1 MQVTA
6 VEDALRAHPDDLAS
20 WGAYSDRLL
29 EQGDA
34 RGTLI
39 RLEQRLARTRP
50 ADRPAMEREI
60 ADLVAEHESGW
71 DDGLPATARVLAR
84 RYGFATEVAV
94 PWSDDVREVVEQV
107 LRGRFVTTLRIT
119 SHKASHKA
127 SDEDEDEE
135 WDDEDDDWDDDEDD
149 WDDEDDEDDW
159 DDEDDGPGG
168 EVRPGRLDLRAL
180 DGLDLGRLAALD
192 LSYLDLGPNGAE
204 LLAAGLRT
212 DRLRALEL
220 RYCRIGDAGL
230 AALAASPHLGGLRRL
245 HLQRNRVS
253 AEGVRSLH
261 RFPELTELDL
271 RYNDIGEA
279 GAEALIAAPFA
290 GSLARLWLYGSDV
303 GQDGVRRLAHAAN
316 LPSGLR
322 SIWRSM

>member
-20 WGAYSDRLL
+20 WGAYSDWLL

-60 ADLVAEHESGW
+60 ADLVAEHEGGW
-71 DDGLPATARVLAR
+71 DDGLPATAHVLAR

-119 SHKASHKA
+119 SHEPS
-127 SDEDEDEE
+127 DEDEE
-135 WDDEDDDWDDDEDD
+135 WDDEDDDWDDDDD
-149 WDDEDDEDDW
+149 DEDEDDEDD
-159 DDEDDGPGG
+159 DGPGG
-168 EVRPGRLDLRAL
+168 GVRSGRLDMRAL
-180 DGLDLGRLAALD
+180 DGLDLGRLTGLD

-204 LLAAGLRT
+204 LLATLLRT
-212 DRLRALEL
+212 DGLRALEL

-230 AALAASPHLGGLRRL
+230 AALAASPYLGGLRRL

-261 RFPELTELDL
+261 RFTELTELDL
-271 RYNDIGEA
+271 RYNHIGEA

-303 GQDGVRRLAHAAN
+303 GKDGVRRLAHAAN

-322 SIWRSM
+322 TMWRSM

>member
-20 WGAYSDRLL
+20 WRAYSDWLL

-50 ADRPAMEREI
+50 ADRAAVEREI
-60 ADLVAEHESGW
+60 ADLVAEHEDGW
-71 DDGLPATARVLAR
+71 GDGLPATARVLAR
-84 RYGFATEVAV
+84 RYGFAAEVAV
-94 PWSDDVREVVEQV
+94 QWSDDVREVVEQV
-107 LRGRFVTTLRIT
+107 LRGRFVTTLRIAPNAAT
-119 SHKASHKA
+119 
-127 SDEDEDEE
+127 
-135 WDDEDDDWDDDEDD
+135 DEDDDWDEDDDE
-149 WDDEDDEDDW
+149 WE
-159 DDEDDGPGG
+159 DGPGAEAG
-168 EVRPGRLDLRAL
+168 SGRLDMQFL
-180 DGLDLGRLAALD
+180 DGLDVGRLVELD
-192 LSYLDLGPNGAE
+192 LSYLDLGPDGAE
-204 LLAAGLRT
+204 ILAASLRT

-230 AALAASPHLGGLRRL
+230 AALAASPYLGGLRRL
-245 HLQRNRVS
+245 HLQRNRVT

-279 GAEALIAAPFA
+279 GAEALLAAPFV
-290 GSLARLWLYGSDV
+290 GSLARLWLYDSDV
-303 GQDGVRRLAHAAN
+303 GQDGVRKLARAAN
-316 LPSGLR
+316 LPSELR
-322 SIWRSM
+322 SLWRCM

>member
-20 WGAYSDRLL
+20 WGAYSDWLL

-60 ADLVAEHESGW
+60 ADLVAEHEGGW
-71 DDGLPATARVLAR
+71 DDGLPATAHVLAR

-119 SHKASHKA
+119 SHEAS
-127 SDEDEDEE
+127 DEDEE
-135 WDDEDDDWDDDEDD
+135 WDDEDDFWDDDEDD
-149 WDDEDDEDDW
+149 EDEDDED

-168 EVRPGRLDLRAL
+168 GVRPGRLDMRAL
-180 DGLDLGRLAALD
+180 DGLDLGRLTGLD

-204 LLAAGLRT
+204 LLATLLRT
-212 DRLRALEL
+212 DGLQALEL

-230 AALAASPHLGGLRRL
+230 AALAASPYLGGLRRL

-253 AEGVRSLH
+253 AEGVCSLH
-261 RFPELTELDL
+261 RFTELTELDL
-271 RYNDIGEA
+271 RYNHIGEA

-303 GQDGVRRLAHAAN
+303 GKDGVRRLAHAAN

-322 SIWRSM
+322 TMWRSM

>member
-20 WGAYSDRLL
+20 WGAYSDWLL

-50 ADRPAMEREI
+50 ADRPAVEREI
-60 ADLVAEHESGW
+60 AGLLAEHEDGW
-71 DDGLPATARVLAR
+71 DDGLPATAQVLAR

-119 SHKASHKA
+119 GGAA
-127 SDEDEDEE
+127 T
-135 WDDEDDDWDDDEDD
+135 DEDDDWDDDED
-149 WDDEDDEDDW
+149 WDDEEDDEEEDEDDEDGW
-159 DDEDDGPGG
+159 EGG
-168 EVRPGRLDLRAL
+168 SGGAVRPGRLAMRAL
-180 DGLDLGRLAALD
+180 DGLDLGRLTGLD
-192 LSYLDLGPNGAE
+192 LSYLDLGPDGAE
-204 LLAAGLRT
+204 LLAASLRT
-212 DRLRALEL
+212 DRLRTLEL

-230 AALAASPHLGGLRRL
+230 AVLAASPYLGGLRRL

-271 RYNDIGEA
+271 RYNHLGEA

-303 GQDGVRRLAHAAN
+303 GRDGVRKLAHAEN
-316 LPSGLR
+316 LPSALR
-322 SIWRSM
+322 SLWRCV

>member
-6 VEDALRAHPDDLAS
+6 VEDALRAHPDDMAS
-20 WGAYSDRLL
+20 WRAYSDWLL
-29 EQGDA
+29 EHGDA

-50 ADRPAMEREI
+50 ADRPALEREI
-60 ADLVAEHESGW
+60 ADLVAEHEDGW

-84 RYGFATEVAV
+84 RYGFAAEVAV
-94 PWSDDVREVVEQV
+94 QWSDDVREAVEQV
-107 LRGRFVTTLRIT
+107 LHGRFVTTLRI
-119 SHKASHKA
+119 APNA
-127 SDEDEDEE
+127 AAG
-135 WDDEDDDWDDDEDD
+135 EDDDWDDDEGD
-149 WDDEDDEDDW
+149 DDEGDDDEG
-159 DDEDDGPGG
+159 EGGPAA
-168 EVRPGRLDLRAL
+168 ELRPGTLDMRLL
-180 DGLDLGRLAALD
+180 DGLDVGRLVELD
-192 LSYLDLGPNGAE
+192 LSYLDLGPDGAE
-204 LLAAGLRT
+204 ILAASLRT

-230 AALAASPHLGGLRRL
+230 AALGASPHLGGLRRL
-245 HLQRNRVS
+245 RLQRNRVT

-279 GAEALIAAPFA
+279 GAEALLAAPFV

-303 GQDGVRRLAHAAN
+303 GQAGVRKLAHAAN

-322 SIWRSM
+322 SLWRCV

>member
-20 WGAYSDRLL
+20 WGAYSDWLL

-60 ADLVAEHESGW
+60 ADLVAEHEGGW
-71 DDGLPATARVLAR
+71 DDGLPATAHVLAR

-119 SHKASHKA
+119 SHEAS
-127 SDEDEDEE
+127 DEDEE
-135 WDDEDDDWDDDEDD
+135 WDDEDDFWD
-149 WDDEDDEDDW
+149 DDEDDEDDEDED

-168 EVRPGRLDLRAL
+168 GVRPGRLDMRAL
-180 DGLDLGRLAALD
+180 DGLDLGRLTGLD

-204 LLAAGLRT
+204 LLATLLRT
-212 DRLRALEL
+212 DGLRALEL

-230 AALAASPHLGGLRRL
+230 AALAASPYLGGLRRL

-261 RFPELTELDL
+261 RFTELTELDL
-271 RYNDIGEA
+271 RYNHIGEA

-303 GQDGVRRLAHAAN
+303 GKDGVRRLAHAAN

-322 SIWRSM
+322 TMWRSM

>member
-20 WGAYSDRLL
+20 WGAYSDWLL

-50 ADRPAMEREI
+50 ADRPAVEREI
-60 ADLVAEHESGW
+60 ADLVAEHEDGW

-84 RYGFATEVAV
+84 RYGFAAEVAV
-94 PWSDDVREVVEQV
+94 QWSDDVREVVEQV

-119 SHKASHKA
+119 PNATA
-127 SDEDEDEE
+127 DED
-135 WDDEDDDWDDDEDD
+135 DDEDDDWDDDWDDDD
-149 WDDEDDEDDW
+149 WDDDEEDD
-159 DDEDDGPGG
+159 DEG
-168 EVRPGRLDLRAL
+168 EVRPGRLDMRML
-180 DGLDLGRLAALD
+180 DGLDVGRLVELD
-192 LSYLDLGPNGAE
+192 LSYLDLGPDGAE
-204 LLAAGLRT
+204 ILAASLRT

-230 AALAASPHLGGLRRL
+230 AALGASPHLRGLRRL
-245 HLQRNRVS
+245 LLQRNRAT

-261 RFPELTELDL
+261 RFPELTVLDL

-279 GAEALIAAPFA
+279 GAEALLAAPFV
-290 GSLARLWLYGSDV
+290 GSLTRLWLYGTDV
-303 GQDGVRRLAHAAN
+303 GEAGVRKLANAAN

-322 SIWRSM
+322 SLWRCV

>member
-1 MQVTA
+1 MQATA
-6 VEDALRAHPDDLAS
+6 VEDALRAQPDDLAS
-20 WGAYSDRLL
+20 WDAYSDRLL

-50 ADRPAMEREI
+50 ADRPAIEREI
-60 ADLVAEHESGW
+60 ADLVAEHEGGW
-71 DDGLPATARVLAR
+71 DDGLPATVRVLAR

-107 LRGRFVTTLRIT
+107 LRGRFVTKLRIW
-119 SHKASHKA
+119 SDAE
-127 SDEDEDEE
+127 SDEDED
-135 WDDEDDDWDDDEDD
+135 WDDEDDDWDED
-149 WDDEDDEDDW
+149 DDEDDEDD
-159 DDEDDGPGG
+159 DEEGG
-168 EVRPGRLDLRAL
+168 GRSGRPDMEAL
-180 DGLDLGRLAALD
+180 NGLDLGRLAGLD
-192 LSYLDLGPNGAE
+192 LSYLDLGPHGAE
-204 LLAAGLRT
+204 LLAASLRT

-230 AALAASPHLGGLRRL
+230 AALAASPHLSGLRRL
-245 HLQRNRVS
+245 HLQRNKLS
-253 AEGVRSLH
+253 ADGVRSLH

-271 RYNDIGEA
+271 RYNDLGEA
-279 GAEALIAAPFA
+279 GAQALIAAPFA

-303 GQDGVRRLAHAAN
+303 GRDGVRELAHAAN

-322 SIWRSM
+322 SMWRSM

>member
-20 WGAYSDRLL
+20 WRAYSDWLL
-29 EQGDA
+29 EQGDT

-39 RLEQRLARTRP
+39 RLEQRLPLTRP
-50 ADRPAMEREI
+50 ADRPAVEREI
-60 ADLVAEHESGW
+60 AALVAEHEGGW

-84 RYGFATEVAV
+84 RYGFAVEVAV
-94 PWSDDVREVVEQV
+94 QWSDDVREAVEEV

-119 SHKASHKA
+119 SDAA
-127 SDEDEDEE
+127 AG
-135 WDDEDDDWDDDEDD
+135 EDDWDEDD
-149 WDDEDDEDDW
+149 WDEDD
-159 DDEDDGPGG
+159 DEWEDGPGAA
-168 EVRPGRLDLRAL
+168 VRAGRLDMQVL
-180 DGLDLGRLAALD
+180 DGLDFGRLVELD
-192 LSYLDLGPNGAE
+192 LSYLDLGPDGAE
-204 LLAAGLRT
+204 ILAASFRT

-230 AALAASPHLGGLRRL
+230 AALAASPYLGGLRRL
-245 HLQRNRVS
+245 HLQRNRVT

-271 RYNDIGEA
+271 RYNDIGAA
-279 GAEALIAAPFA
+279 GAEALLAAPFA
-290 GSLARLWLYGSDV
+290 GSLARLWLYDSDV
-303 GQDGVRRLAHAAN
+303 GQDGVRKLAHAAN

-322 SIWRSM
+322 SLWRCV

>member
-20 WGAYSDRLL
+20 WGAYSDWLL

-60 ADLVAEHESGW
+60 ADLVAEHEGGW
-71 DDGLPATARVLAR
+71 DDGLPATAHVLAR

-107 LRGRFVTTLRIT
+107 LRGRFVTMLRIT
-119 SHKASHKA
+119 SHEA
-127 SDEDEDEE
+127 SDEDED
-135 WDDEDDDWDDDEDD
+135 WDDEDDFWDDDEDD
-149 WDDEDDEDDW
+149 EDED
-159 DDEDDGPGG
+159 DDEDDGPGSG
-168 EVRPGRLDLRAL
+168 VRSGRLDMRAL
-180 DGLDLGRLAALD
+180 DGLDLGRLAGLD

-204 LLAAGLRT
+204 LLATLLRT
-212 DRLRALEL
+212 DGLRALEL

-230 AALAASPHLGGLRRL
+230 AALAASPYLGGLRRL

-261 RFPELTELDL
+261 RFTELTELDL
-271 RYNDIGEA
+271 RYNHIGEA

-303 GQDGVRRLAHAAN
+303 GKDGVRRLAHAAN

-322 SIWRSM
+322 TMWRSM

>member
-20 WGAYSDRLL
+20 WGAYSDWLL

-60 ADLVAEHESGW
+60 AGLVAEHEGGW
-71 DDGLPATARVLAR
+71 DDGLPATAHVLAR

-119 SHKASHKA
+119 SHEAS
-127 SDEDEDEE
+127 DEDEE

-149 WDDEDDEDDW
+149 EDDEDD
-159 DDEDDGPGG
+159 DEDGPGG
-168 EVRPGRLDLRAL
+168 GVRSGRLDLRAL
-180 DGLDLGRLAALD
+180 DGLDLGRLTGLD

-204 LLAAGLRT
+204 LLVTLLRT

-230 AALAASPHLGGLRRL
+230 AALAASPYLGGLRRL

-261 RFPELTELDL
+261 RFTELTELDL
-271 RYNDIGEA
+271 RYNHIGEA

-303 GQDGVRRLAHAAN
+303 GKDGVRRLAHAAN

-322 SIWRSM
+322 TMWRSM

>member
-20 WGAYSDRLL
+20 WGAYSDWLL

-50 ADRPAMEREI
+50 ADRPAVEREI
-60 ADLVAEHESGW
+60 ADLVAEHEGGW

-119 SHKASHKA
+119 SDAASGA
-127 SDEDEDEE
+127 DDDED
-135 WDDEDDDWDDDEDD
+135 WDDEDDDWDDGWDDDDE
-149 WDDEDDEDDW
+149 DEDDEGEGEG
-159 DDEDDGPGG
+159 EDGGPGR
-168 EVRPGRLDLRAL
+168 EVRPGRLGMEAL
-180 DGLDLGRLAALD
+180 DGLDLGRLVVLD
-192 LSYLDLGPNGAE
+192 LSYMDLGPNGAE
-204 LLAAGLRT
+204 LLAASLRT

-230 AALAASPHLGGLRRL
+230 AALAASPYLGGLRRL

-271 RYNDIGEA
+271 RYNHIGEA

-303 GQDGVRRLAHAAN
+303 GRDGVRKLAHAAN

-322 SIWRSM
+322 SMWRSM